1 LSQRTPCG
9 QGSAGSSSQ
18 TSWTV
23 FEVTRIHIEELERK
37 SKAVEELILQ
47 LRAASGLLDNMI
59 VHSSSLY
66 VPTLLPYAG
75 STLNSCRR
83 FSNILFPWLIML
95 PLELRG
101 TPAVRAG
108 SSQGH
113 AGFVVSIFIYKSPT

>member
-1 LSQRTPCG
+1 M
-9 QGSAGSSSQ
+9 GSSSQ

-47 LRAASGLLDNMI
+47 LRAASGFSDNVI

-75 STLNSCRR
+75 STLNSFRR
-83 FSNILFPWLIML
+83 FSNFLSPWFIML
-95 PLELRG
+95 SLQLRG
-101 TPAVRAG
+101 TPAVRTG
-108 SSQGH
+108 L
-113 AGFVVSIFIYKSPT
+113 